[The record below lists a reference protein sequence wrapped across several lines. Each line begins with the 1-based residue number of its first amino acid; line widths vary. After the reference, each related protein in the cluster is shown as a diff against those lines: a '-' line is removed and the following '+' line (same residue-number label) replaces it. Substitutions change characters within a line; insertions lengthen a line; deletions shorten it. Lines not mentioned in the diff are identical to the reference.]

1 MCYDAYDWEPTPE
14 EFIEVYSFI
23 DREQIYTNGS
33 KLIPVFRVEDMLE
46 HYYKERTCKIKRH
59 EVYGPSVDGSIT
71 RKLLLNCSKC
81 GKRIGIT
88 DNYCR
93 KCGARVVL

>member
-23 DREQIYTNGS
+23 DRKQIYTNGS

-46 HYYKERTCKIKRH
+46 YYYK
-59 EVYGPSVDGSIT
+59 
-71 RKLLLNCSKC
+71 
-81 GKRIGIT
+81 
-88 DNYCR
+88 
-93 KCGARVVL
+93 